1 MSESLSREEYLGL
14 LIMNDEIVMGSIN
27 LNYFSLKQAEVRVNM
42 LRRVFAW
49 ILLIGFI
56 FTFVDIV
63 FIGFARPLFATVYI
77 IAVIAFF
84 LMRPG
89 NSKNS

>member
-1 MSESLSREEYLGL
+1 VEKRGT
-14 LIMNDEIVMGSIN
+14 
-27 LNYFSLKQAEVRVNM
+27 M

-49 ILLIGFI
+49 ILLVGFI

-63 FIGFARPLFATVYI
+63 FIGFARPLFVTVYI
-77 IAVIAFF
+77 IAIIAFF

-89 NSKNS
+89 SKNT